1 MAGIL
6 LAGFGGQGILFAGK
20 QLIVA
25 GMKNGKEV
33 SWLPSY
39 GPEMRGGTCNCSV
52 NIDDEPIGSPL
63 VTTPEILIAMNKP
76 SFEKFL
82 PKVEQGGTVVYDET
96 LITSQEAADTDRNDL
111 HIFGIPATGLANEN
125 GFPKLANCI
134 MLGRLVRVT
143 GLFEFSFFRDSI
155 RAASPKSRPELG
167 EMNARAFTIG
177 YEYEHESKN

>member
-25 GMKNGKEV
+25 GMKDGKEV

-63 VTTPEILIAMNKP
+63 VTSPDILIAMNKP

-82 PKVEQGGTVVYDET
+82 PKVRAGGVVVYDSSLVTPE
-96 LITSQEAADTDRNDL
+96 EGRADVR
-111 HIFGIPATGLANEN
+111 ICGIPATELANEN

-134 MLGRLVRVT
+134 MLGHLVRET
-143 GLFEFSFFRDSI
+143 GLFSFPFFRDVL
-155 RAASPKSRPELG
+155 RASAPKARAELG
-167 EMNARAFTIG
+167 ELNAKAFEIG
-177 YEYEHESKN
+177 YTYGD

>member
-20 QLIVA
+20 QLVLA
-25 GMKNGKEV
+25 GMKIDKEI

-63 VTTPEILIAMNKP
+63 VTTPDILIAMNQP
-76 SFEKFL
+76 SFDKFA
-82 PKVEQGGTVVYDET
+82 PKTATGGVVIYDSS
-96 LITSQEAADTDRNDL
+96 LVTSTDSRED
-111 HIFGIPATGLANEN
+111 IKAYGVPATKLAGEN

-134 MLGRLVRVT
+134 ILGKLVKET
-143 GLFEFSFFRDSI
+143 GLFDAEYFREHLRSTF
-155 RAASPKSRPELG
+155 PKGKPEVG
-167 EMNARAFTIG
+167 EMNAKAFDIG
-177 YEYEHESKN
+177 YSYEA

>member
-63 VTTPEILIAMNKP
+63 VTTPDILLAMNKP
-76 SFEKFL
+76 SFDKFA
-82 PKVEQGGTVVYDET
+82 PKIAVGGTVVYDSS
-96 LITSQEAADTDRNDL
+96 LITPDEIRGDIKAA
-111 HIFGIPATGLANEN
+111 GVPATRLANEN

-134 MLGRLVRVT
+134 MLGRLMRVT
-143 GLFEFSFFRDSI
+143 GLFDGEYFRESL
-155 RAASPKSRPELG
+155 RAASPKARPELG
-167 EMNARAFTIG
+167 EMNAKAFMIG
-177 YEYEHESKN
+177 YDYAD

>member
-20 QLIVA
+20 QLITA
-25 GMKNGKEV
+25 GMKDGKEV

-52 NIDDEPIGSPL
+52 NIDAEPIGSPL
-63 VTTPEILIAMNKP
+63 VTSPDILIAMNQP

-82 PKVEQGGTVVYDET
+82 PKVRSGGVVVYDSSLISSAET
-96 LITSQEAADTDRNDL
+96 GREDIRVC
-111 HIFGIPATGLANEN
+111 GVPATALAGEN

-134 MLGRLVRVT
+134 MLGYLVQVT
-143 GLFEFSFFRDSI
+143 GLFDFAFFQNVLRSS
-155 RAASPKSRPELG
+155 APKAKAELG
-167 EMNARAFTIG
+167 ELNAKAFQIG
-177 YEYEHESKN
+177 YAYGG

>member
-25 GMKNGKEV
+25 GMKDGKEV

-52 NIDDEPIGSPL
+52 NIDEEPIGSPL
-63 VTTPEILIAMNKP
+63 VTSPDILIAMNKP
-76 SFEKFL
+76 SFDKFL
-82 PKVEQGGTVVYDET
+82 PKVRAGGVVVYDSSLVAPEET
-96 LITSQEAADTDRNDL
+96 REDVRIC
-111 HIFGIPATGLANEN
+111 GIPATALANEN

-134 MLGRLVRVT
+134 MLGYLVRET
-143 GLFEFSFFRDSI
+143 GLFSFSFFRDNL
-155 RAASPKSRPELG
+155 RASSPKARPELG
-167 EMNARAFTIG
+167 ELNAKAFTIG
-177 YEYEHESKN
+177 YEYGN

>member
-20 QLIVA
+20 QLIAA
-25 GMKNGKEV
+25 GMKDGKEV

-52 NIDDEPIGSPL
+52 NIDAEPIGSPL
-63 VTTPEILIAMNKP
+63 VTSPDILIAMNQP

-82 PKVEQGGTVVYDET
+82 PKVRSGGVVVYDSS
-96 LITSQEAADTDRNDL
+96 LISSPGTDREDVRAC
-111 HIFGIPATGLANEN
+111 GVPATALANEN

-134 MLGRLVRVT
+134 MLGYLVKVT
-143 GLFEFSFFRDSI
+143 GLFDFAFFQNVL
-155 RAASPKSRPELG
+155 RASAPKAKAELG
-167 EMNARAFTIG
+167 ELNAKAFEIG
-177 YEYEHESKN
+177 YAYGG

>member
-20 QLIVA
+20 QLVMA
-25 GMKNGKEV
+25 GMNNGKEV

-63 VTTPEILIAMNKP
+63 VTTPDILLAMNKP
-76 SFEKFL
+76 SYDKFA
-82 PKVEQGGTVVYDET
+82 PKVAVGGTVIYDSS
-96 LITSQEAADTDRNDL
+96 LIDVDQARSDIKIA
-111 HIFGIPATGLANEN
+111 GVPATKLANDN

-134 MLGRLVRVT
+134 MLGKMMRET
-143 GLFEFSFFRDSI
+143 GLFDRDYFKS
-155 RAASPKSRPELG
+155 ALASSAKNKPELG
-167 EMNARAFTIG
+167 ELNAKAFMIG
-177 YEYEHESKN
+177 YDYAD